1 VIFVTQSTSI
11 ILIRELNIKL
21 NIDTKLPESSRQVV
35 DVKISEIRKLMT
47 AQSIDAWII
56 PTSDPHNCETPPDR
70 WLGRSWL
77 SGFTGSAGT
86 LVILKNKAALWTDG
100 RYHLQAEQQ
109 LSGTCISLVKQG
121 LPDVPEVPEW
131 LDSNLSTESTIGFDG
146 KSMPY
151 STFESIQENFL
162 NKGVTFKTDIDL
174 LDNVWHD
181 RPQAPT
187 NAIFEHEDKFHG
199 KSRTK
204 KLTEVRKMMSKVG
217 ADWFALSALDDIAWL
232 FNIRGADIKNCS
244 TTLSYALISK
254 DHTWLC
260 NDNSKTPKELV
271 HKLNDENIIIVH
283 YSAIFELTANIP
295 ATSSIYFDKN
305 ITSAFLYNCM
315 NSNCKKVS
323 GTNFTTT
330 LKAIKNKTEIENYKK
345 CLTRD
350 GVYMVQFMKWL
361 EDNIGKQKITELSA
375 AKYLNSLRAQ
385 DENFHD
391 LSFPTIAGFGENGAL
406 MHYLPS
412 PKTDTEVSEHNFFLV
427 DSGGL
432 YKDGT
437 TDITR
442 TFSFG
447 KLSER
452 QIHDYTLVTKAHI
465 NMARTVFI
473 QGCRGT
479 QIDYAARAEM
489 WREGINYNCATGHGV
504 GFFLNVHEGPH
515 NIGQRFVDEELKPGM
530 IVTNEPGIYRSKHH
544 GIRLENVML
553 CYEKETT
560 EFGTFN
566 AFETLS
572 PCPIDTRAIDNS
584 QLNKQEIDWLN
595 SYHQMVY
602 DKISPLL
609 DDEHRCF
616 LKEKTAPL
624 QY

>member
-1 VIFVTQSTSI
+1 
-11 ILIRELNIKL
+11 LNKIVKL
-21 NIDTKLPESSRQVV
+21 NTDAKLSKSSARTV
-35 DVKISEIRKLMT
+35 DAKISEIRELMT
-47 AQSIDAWII
+47 NLKINAWII
-56 PTSDPHNCETPPDR
+56 PTADPHNCEYPPER
-70 WLGRSWL
+70 WHGRSWL
-77 SGFTGSAGT
+77 TGFTGSAGT
-86 LVILKNKAALWTDG
+86 LVILKDKAALWTDG

-109 LSGTCISLVKQG
+109 LSGTCISLIKQG
-121 LPDVPEVPEW
+121 LPNVPEVPEW
-131 LDSNLSTESTIGFDG
+131 LCNNLPAESTIGFDG

-151 STFESIQENFL
+151 ATFESIQEL
-162 NKGVTFKTDIDL
+162 VQDRGITFKSDVDL
-174 LDNVWHD
+174 LDSVWYD
-181 RPQAPT
+181 RPEAPT
-187 NAIFEHEDKFHG
+187 SAIFEHDENFHG

-204 KLTEVRKMMSKVG
+204 KLTEVRKRMSKVG
-217 ADWFALSALDDIAWL
+217 ADWFTLSSLDDIAWL

-254 DHTWLC
+254 DHAWLC
-260 NDNSKTPKELV
+260 IDNNKISEELV
-271 HKLNDENIIIVH
+271 QKLQNEDVIIVY
-283 YSAIFELTANIP
+283 YSAIFELIANIP
-295 ATSSIYFDKN
+295 STSTIYFDKN
-305 ITSAFLYNCM
+305 NTSAFLYSCM
-315 NSNCKKVS
+315 NSNCKKIS

-330 LKAIKNKTEIENYKK
+330 LKAIKNSTEIENYKR

-350 GVYMVQFMKWL
+350 GVYMVQFIKWL
-361 EDNIGKQKITELSA
+361 EDNMGKQKITELSA
-375 AKYLNSLRAQ
+375 AKYLDSLRAQ

-391 LSFPTIAGFGENGAL
+391 LSFPTIAGFGANGAL

-412 PKTDTEVSEHNFFLV
+412 EDTDTEISENNFFLV

-447 KLSER
+447 ELSER
-452 QIHDYTLVTKAHI
+452 QIHDYTLVIKAHI
-465 NMARTVFI
+465 NMARAVFI

-489 WREGINYNCATGHGV
+489 WREGIHYNCATGHGV
-504 GFFLNVHEGPH
+504 GFFLNVHEGPQ

-530 IVTNEPGIYRSKHH
+530 IVTNEPGIYRNQHH
-544 GIRLENVML
+544 GVRLENVML

-566 AFETLS
+566 AFETIS
-572 PCPIDTRAIDNS
+572 SCPIETLSLDKELLS
-584 QLNKQEIDWLN
+584 KEEIDWLN

-616 LKEKTAPL
+616 LQEKTAPL
-624 QY
+624 QYT